1 MFSQCL
7 HCVRVCVWLKW
18 FVSWFCL
25 FVFQCFRDFLFRDYF
40 CRKLLLWLLFS
51 CSLFSYFFGCL
62 CLFVLFCG
70 FVSFFRRVLTL
81 AERHPHTHNAQKQKP
96 QPRHRRNAHK
106 TYTHTEHRHNPTRW
120 QYDES
125 HPKQERHSVTQ
136 HTNTLVN
143 TEEAFSTQWRNDT
156 CQPKHVPQTHQMSKC
171 KKSERHTHTDAQLK
185 GKWMCFM
192 VTIITFFFEKKK
204 KDHNCNWDYLNRH
217 PQELRFKMSDML
229 GACQI
234 FKCLTLF
241 SMTLRF

>member
-81 AERHPHTHNAQKQKP
+81 AERHPHTHTRAKAKTSTTSPQKCTQDIHTDRTQTQPHTMTIWWIAPKTRETFSHPTHKHIGEHGRSVLDTMTKWYVSTQTCATNPSNVEMQK
-96 QPRHRRNAHK
+96 K
-106 TYTHTEHRHNPTRW
+106 WTTHT
-120 QYDES
+120 Q
-125 HPKQERHSVTQ
+125 
-136 HTNTLVN
+136 
-143 TEEAFSTQWRNDT
+143 
-156 CQPKHVPQTHQMSKC
+156 
-171 KKSERHTHTDAQLK
+171 DAQLK

-192 VTIITFFFEKKK
+192 VTIITFFLKKK

-241 SMTLRF
+241 STTLRF